1 MEMLTY
7 LRGQTSTV
15 LGRMDASFHDC
26 VYHTCAHMY
35 TGTHIAHIHTHANTS
50 CEKTHSQP
58 CALPSPHEPWKGCL
72 YHHAHFPDEGI
83 GVKHRLDLQRPTASK
98 RCPGSSLSLGHNL
111 RLPRSCPVLW
121 GQQLSSWG
129 MQSPLR
135 PPRTSRLG
143 CGASLLTA
151 RALNSDVTER
161 PPMSSMAESEGGQ
174 GLPYRPR

>member
-1 MEMLTY
+1 MPQFMT
-7 LRGQTSTV
+7 
-15 LGRMDASFHDC
+15 C
-26 VYHTCAHMY
+26 VSHMHTHV
-35 TGTHIAHIHTHANTS
+35 HRFAHIHTHANTS

-58 CALPSPHEPWKGCL
+58 RALPSPHEPREGCL

-83 GVKHRLDLQRPTASK
+83 GVKHRSDLQRPTVSK
-98 RCPGSSLSLGHNL
+98 RCPGSSLSLGHSL

-129 MQSPLR
+129 MQSPLS
-135 PPRTSRLG
+135 PPRTSTLG

-151 RALNSDVTER
+151 RAPNSDVTER